1 MKKLALL
8 FGTVLIFVAG
18 CGLDDAFKDEPEL
31 ATLTGILKEQSVND
45 SVAGTH
51 LLDDGTTNTPIRSL
65 SVNLSSNNY
74 LENRVQVIGFLNQND
89 GVFEVTGI
97 SVVEALHEIEK
108 DPELVEYKNTDFG
121 VQLAVYDNY
130 EIAETD
136 SLIEFTAPDES
147 TFQITQE
154 LFQYEPVITPEG
166 EEEGSAIL
174 DYASGAYAMMIDP
187 ASNVRKIGAT
197 PLDALY
203 VWSTNNEAYH
213 VYRSGFIYTI
223 ELHYSG
229 NVESETEKNFAEML
243 SEFKFTG
250 FTVEDEDVDAEDAED
265 VEPDVEDVE
274 PDVEDAEPEVED
286 DEPLV
291 EDDEPLVEESNDEL
305 TVPDM
310 KFATFESLPHLFAG
324 HYPASWYYAG
334 SSGSTDVIRH
344 YGFNDEPITD
354 NNELISLDVISGDI
368 PAGSSVAG
376 DGKTLT
382 VVQSG
387 SLYTVYTTLDNKT
400 FKISGDPEY
409 KDIMLYMANSLF
421 EIEEE

>member
-8 FGTVLIFVAG
+8 LGAVLIFVAG
-18 CGLDDAFKDEPEL
+18 CGIDGAFKDEPEL

-65 SVNLSSNNY
+65 SVNLSNKNY
-74 LENRVQVIGFLNQND
+74 LENKVQIIGFLNQND

-97 SVVEALHEIEK
+97 SVIEALHEIEK
-108 DPELVEYKNTDFG
+108 DPELVEYKNTNFG

-130 EIAETD
+130 EVAETD

-147 TFQITQE
+147 TFQISQE

-166 EEEGSAIL
+166 EEEGSAIF
-174 DYASGAYAMMIDP
+174 DYAAQTYVEMVDF
-187 ASNVRKIGAT
+187 ASTIRKIGST

-203 VWSTNNEAYH
+203 VDVLGGDTYH
-213 VYRSGFIYTI
+213 VYRNGFIYTI
-223 ELHYSG
+223 ELLYSDDA
-229 NVESETEKNFAEML
+229 EPETEKNFAEML

-250 FTVEDEDVDAEDAED
+250 FTVEDDDVDEEDAE
-265 VEPDVEDVE
+265 
-274 PDVEDAEPEVED
+274 AEEEAEEAE
-286 DEPLV
+286 EPLADNNN
-291 EDDEPLVEESNDEL
+291 EEL

-334 SSGSTDVIRH
+334 SSGDADVIRH

-368 PAGSSVAG
+368 PAGSNIAG

-387 SLYTVYTTLDNKT
+387 SLYTVYTTLENKT

-409 KDIMLYMANSLF
+409 KDIMLYMASSLF

>member
-1 MKKLALL
+1 MKKLALV
-8 FGTVLIFVAG
+8 FGALLVFVAG
-18 CGLDDAFKDEPEL
+18 CGIDDAFKDEPEL
-31 ATLTGILKEQSVND
+31 TTLTGILSEQSTND

-51 LLDDGTTNTPIRSL
+51 LLNDGIADTPIRSL

-74 LENRVQVIGFLNQND
+74 LENRVQVIGFLNQDD

-108 DPELVEYKNTDFG
+108 DPELVEFKNTDFG

-130 EIAETD
+130 EVTETD

-147 TFQITQE
+147 TFQISQE
-154 LFQYEPVITPEG
+154 LFQYEPVVTPEG
-166 EEEGSAIL
+166 EEEGSAIF
-174 DYASGAYAMMIDP
+174 DYASKTYVEMDDF
-187 ASNVRKIGAT
+187 ASTIRKIGST

-203 VWSTNNEAYH
+203 VDVLGGETYH

-223 ELHYSG
+223 ELLYSE
-229 NVESETEKNFAEML
+229 NTESDTRNNFAEML

-250 FTVEDEDVDAEDAED
+250 FTVEDEDFDTEDAE
-265 VEPDVEDVE
+265 EDVE
-274 PDVEDAEPEVED
+274 LDFGDDES

-291 EDDEPLVEESNDEL
+291 DETDENM

-324 HYPASWYYAG
+324 KYPASWYYAG
-334 SSGSTDVIRH
+334 SSGNADVIRH

-354 NNELISLDVISGDI
+354 NNELISLDVISGDV
-368 PAGSSVAG
+368 PAGSTIAG

-387 SLYTVYTTLDNKT
+387 SLYTVYTTLEAKT
-400 FKISGDPEY
+400 FMISGNPEY

-421 EIEEE
+421 AIEEE